1 MVLPISACPLPMSF
15 SSPMS
20 TAATKIDHYRPE
32 IDGLRAIA
40 VMTVLI
46 FHAFPKA
53 LRAGF
58 VGVDIFFV
66 ISGFL
71 ITGILAG
78 QLAKNQFSLLDFY
91 RHRVRSIFPALLT
104 VLLACLTLGWFAL
117 LQDEYK
123 QLGKHVAAGAGF
135 VSNLVL
141 WQEVGYFDN
150 KADTKPLLHLWSL
163 GIEEQFYLVWPLMLA
178 GFSYFARTR
187 RQLLWLT
194 GVLALASFGLNVARI
209 HGDPSGTFY
218 SPLSRFWELAAGG
231 LLALH
236 LQNRRQLASK
246 PVSAALSN
254 SLAWAGFLLL
264 VLALSAITRQSRFP
278 GFWALLPVLG
288 ACLLIA
294 AGPGAWFNRKVL
306 SSRIMVAIGLIS
318 YPLYLWHWPLLAF
331 ARIVESETPD
341 AIFRWAALGL
351 SVVLAWLTYQLI
363 EKPIRFGKAK
373 TWVMPVLL
381 VGMVLVGNAGYNIY
395 SRDGLP
401 FRSAAKIA
409 SVNTFTAA
417 YRQDCT
423 ALTKGPDK
431 DDWCNFGLNPTEAP
445 NTVMIGDSFS
455 NAYSPLLAA
464 YARSSHEQ
472 PFVFRQFGRG
482 GCPTFLGYG
491 PSDCVEIAQIAERY
505 IASTPSVHTVIIAND
520 WSQYYAGKDKENA
533 WPNHSETKGSFM
545 AAARKNIE
553 HYQAMGKRV
562 VVFLTPPVGSD
573 PRACVPRPMRL
584 TAKDACNLSL
594 KDAIAIRGDYQKELL
609 PLLAEKQV
617 KSFEPFPFLCDN
629 STCKTFDGT
638 HIFYLDGIHM
648 SIFGGEYLADKG
660 HAALK
665 SLFDT
670 VPTH

>member
-1 MVLPISACPLPMSF
+1 MSF
-15 SSPMS
+15 SSPLS
-20 TAATKIDHYRPE
+20 TASASIKRYRPD

-40 VMTVLI
+40 VITVLV
-46 FHAFPKA
+46 FHAFPKV
-53 LRAGF
+53 LRSGF

-71 ITGILAG
+71 ITGILAEKLVVG
-78 QLAKNQFSLLDFY
+78 QFSLLDFY
-91 RHRVRSIFPALLT
+91 RHRVRRIFPALAT
-104 VLLACLTLGWFAL
+104 VLLACLVLGWFAL

-163 GIEEQFYLVWPLMLA
+163 GIEEQFYLVWPLVLA
-178 GFSYFARTR
+178 ASYRFRALRGR
-187 RQLLWLT
+187 LLWVT
-194 GVLALASFGLNVARI
+194 GGLALASFLLNVARI

-218 SPLSRFWELAAGG
+218 SPLTRFWELAAGG

-236 LQNRRQLASK
+236 LQRRSEKSNPFPSPLIGNLMA
-246 PVSAALSN
+246 VS
-254 SLAWAGFLLL
+254 GFILL
-264 VLALSAITRQSRFP
+264 VLALSIITRQSRFP

-288 ACLLIA
+288 ACLLIW
-294 AGPGAWFNRKVL
+294 AGPGAWFNRHVL
-306 SSRIMVAIGLIS
+306 AARPMVAIGLIS

-341 AIFRWAALGL
+341 AIYRWAALGL
-351 SVVLAWLTYQLI
+351 STVLAILTYQLI
-363 EKPIRFGKAK
+363 EKPIRFGKSR

-381 VGMVLVGNAGYNIY
+381 LTMLWVGYAGYNIY
-395 SRDGLP
+395 SREGLP
-401 FRSAAKIA
+401 FRAAARIA
-409 SVNTFTAA
+409 TVNTFTAA

-431 DDWCNFGLNPTEAP
+431 DDWCNFGLNPAEAP

-455 NAYSPLLAA
+455 NAFSPLLAA
-464 YARSSHEQ
+464 YARSNHDQ
-472 PFVFRQFGRG
+472 PFIFRQFGRG
-482 GCPTFLGYG
+482 GCPSLLGYG

-505 IASTPSVHTVIIAND
+505 IASTPSIHTVIIAND

-533 WPNHSETKGSFM
+533 WPNHSETKDSFM
-545 AAARKNIE
+545 AAARRNID
-553 HYQAMGKRV
+553 HYHAMGKRV

-573 PRACVPRPMRL
+573 PRACVPRPLRL
-584 TAKDACNLSL
+584 TAKDACNLTL

-609 PLLAEKQV
+609 PLLAEKKVQA
-617 KSFEPFPFLCDN
+617 FEPFRFLCDET
-629 STCKTFDGT
+629 TCKTFDGT

-648 SIFGGEYLADKG
+648 SIFGGEYLAREG
-660 HAALK
+660 HEALNA
-665 SLFDT
+665 LFDT
-670 VPTH
+670 PPTKP

>member
-1 MVLPISACPLPMSF
+1 MSYT
-15 SSPMS
+15 SPPP
-20 TAATKIDHYRPE
+20 AATPKIDHYRPE

-40 VMTVLI
+40 VITVLV

-53 LRAGF
+53 LRSGF

-71 ITGILAG
+71 ITGILADK
-78 QLAKNQFSLLDFY
+78 LAKGQFSLLDFY
-91 RHRVRSIFPALLT
+91 RHRVRRIFPALLT
-104 VLLACLTLGWFAL
+104 MLVACLALGWFAL

-123 QLGKHVAAGAGF
+123 QLGKHIAAGAGF

-163 GIEEQFYLVWPLMLA
+163 GIEEQFYLVWPLILA
-178 GFSYFARTR
+178 GLYRFTR
-187 RQLLWLT
+187 LRNSLLLAT
-194 GVLALASFGLNVARI
+194 GVLALASFLLNVARI
-209 HGDPSGTFY
+209 HADPSGTFY

-231 LLALH
+231 LLALYV
-236 LQNRRQLASK
+236 QRQAQT
-246 PVSAALSN
+246 PHAPFSARTANLM
-254 SLAWAGFLLL
+254 AFAGFGLLL
-264 VLALSAITRQSRFP
+264 LALSLITRQSRFP

-288 ACLLIA
+288 ACLLIG
-294 AGPGAWFNRKVL
+294 AGPRAWFNRHVL
-306 SSRIMVAIGLIS
+306 AARPMVAIGLIS

-341 AIFRWAALGL
+341 AIFRWAALAL
-351 SVVLAWLTYQLI
+351 SVVLAWLTYQFI
-363 EKPIRFGKAK
+363 EKPLRFGKSK
-373 TWVMPVLL
+373 PWLMPVLCAAMVV
-381 VGMVLVGNAGYNIY
+381 VGYAGYNIY
-395 SRDGLP
+395 SREGLP
-401 FRSAAKIA
+401 LRAAAKIA

-431 DDWCNFGLNPTEAP
+431 DDWCTFGLNPAESP

-464 YARSSHEQ
+464 YARSRHEQ

-505 IASTPSVHTVIIAND
+505 IASTPSIHTVIIAND

-533 WPNHSETKGSFM
+533 WPNHSESKDSFM

-573 PRACVPRPMRL
+573 PRACVPRPLRL

-617 KSFEPFPFLCDN
+617 KAFEPFPFLCDD

-660 HAALK
+660 HDALK
-665 SLFDT
+665 ALFDT
-670 VPTH
+670 PPAK

>member
-1 MVLPISACPLPMSF
+1 MSFPNPLP
-15 SSPMS
+15 
-20 TAATKIDHYRPE
+20 TAPTKIDRYRPD

-40 VMTVLI
+40 VLTVLV

-53 LRAGF
+53 LRSGF

-71 ITGILAG
+71 ITGILAD
-78 QLAKNQFSLLDFY
+78 QLVKGQFSLLDFY
-91 RHRVRSIFPALLT
+91 RHRVRRIFPALIT
-104 VLLACLTLGWFAL
+104 VLAACMVLGWFAL

-163 GIEEQFYLVWPLMLA
+163 GIEEQFYLVWPLILA
-178 GFSYFARTR
+178 ASYRIKR
-187 RQLLWLT
+187 LGGRLLWVT
-194 GVLALASFGLNVARI
+194 GFLALASFLLNVGRI

-218 SPLSRFWELAAGG
+218 SPLTRFWELASGG

-236 LQNRRQLASK
+236 LQRKARAS
-246 PVSAALSN
+246 SAPLSPLTSN
-254 SLAWAGFLLL
+254 LMAAGGFLLL
-264 VLALSAITRQSRFP
+264 VLALSVITRQSRFP
-278 GFWALLPVLG
+278 GFWAMLPVLG
-288 ACLLIA
+288 ACLLIW
-294 AGPGAWFNRKVL
+294 AGPQAWLNRHVL
-306 SSRIMVAIGLIS
+306 AARPMVAIGLIS

-351 SVVLAWLTYQLI
+351 SVVLATLTYQVI
-363 EKPIRFGKAK
+363 EKPIRFGKFK
-373 TWVMPVLL
+373 SWVMPILL
-381 VGMVLVGNAGYNIY
+381 VGMVVVGYAGYNVY

-401 FRSAAKIA
+401 FRSAAQIA
-409 SVNTFTAA
+409 NVNTFTAA

-431 DDWCNFGLNPTEAP
+431 DDWCNFGLDPKQAP

-472 PFVFRQFGRG
+472 PFIFRQFGRG

-533 WPNHSETKGSFM
+533 WPNHSETKDSFL
-545 AAARKNIE
+545 AAARQNIE

-573 PRACVPRPMRL
+573 PRACVPRPLRL
-584 TAKDACNLSL
+584 TTKDACNLSL

-609 PLLAEKQV
+609 PLLASKQV
-617 KSFEPFPFLCDN
+617 KAFEPFPFLCDDT
-629 STCKTFDGT
+629 TCKTFDGT

-648 SIFGGEYLADKG
+648 SIFGGEYLAHKG
-660 HAALK
+660 HEALNA
-665 SLFDT
+665 LFDT
-670 VPTH
+670 PPTKP